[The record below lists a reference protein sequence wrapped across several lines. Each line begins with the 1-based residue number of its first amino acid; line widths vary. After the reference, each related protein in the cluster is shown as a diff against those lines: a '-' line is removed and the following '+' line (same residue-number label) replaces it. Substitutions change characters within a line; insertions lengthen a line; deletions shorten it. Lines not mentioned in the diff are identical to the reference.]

1 MWNKVILILILQ
13 ICAQISAKSIY
24 RGNHNERP
32 EQVAV
37 NQHVYYPQQ
46 YGQAFQDLT
55 SYMQKLQ
62 QQGLIQPIDH
72 NSKPFVLPHNSYG
85 YVYPS
90 YPTYQVANE
99 QQNVATAA
107 VQGSY
112 YYQPYFIPSISQD
125 YYGEHKVDHNENL
138 SSHGTIGHNVNDN
151 KPIIKHVNTTIQK
164 VSDNIEH
171 KVNAIK
177 GYVEKSVHDINKLGD
192 DVYQQVGNKAS
203 KIFDSI
209 NKKLEKIEH
218 QLHYARSD
226 DENFNFDELTI
237 DDDDEE
243 NVEDMGRTLLDE
255 NDKTEL
261 NVVYSEPGMT
271 LSNLESL
278 DDEMRTDLKG
288 SVTNALKKAHDNFN
302 KLIEAK
308 VTAVNSRVE
317 SVFNKLKATLE
328 KLKLKQP
335 TVDHNEATTPVLP
348 EYTTIQWK
356 PKETTWPHQTQPVP
370 VVTPA
375 YYQYTAPPN
384 DFFYDS
390 FKSNDEGDAGLKRTD
405 KNIDDLV
412 VTDAVDETKVDE
424 VAPPN
429 ESDVVFTEEAEK
441 SVEND
446 EQVTDNNAQII
457 ENNTELIEDTKPIEY
472 DAGRSYDDELK
483 NDNDMQTQIV
493 ENLKDTLK
501 SDYTPDILSSE
512 TDIVDSAKSE
522 TVENQIDEQEITIE
536 SDPAE
541 EMRTD
546 DEKLSN
552 LDDEKIDNADI
563 EDEWR
568 SFTNEQEETVDD
580 QLEDDEEEEPASV
593 YDDFVKSSENDE
605 NDDDE
610 NDDNAVHDIDE
621 MDMRSIDDEEKNID
635 NKEIPSDT
643 PNVDD
648 EEK

>member
-1 MWNKVILILILQ
+1 MWDKVILILILQ

-72 NSKPFVLPHNSYG
+72 NIQPFVQPHNSYG

-99 QQNVATAA
+99 QQNVATASA
-107 VQGSY
+107 QGSY
-112 YYQPYFIPSISQD
+112 HYQPNFIPSISHD
-125 YYGEHKVDHNENL
+125 YYGEHKVNHNENL
-138 SSHGTIGHNVNDN
+138 SSHGTIGHNVNDK
-151 KPIIKHVNTTIQK
+151 KPIIKHVNATIQK

-177 GYVEKSVHDINKLGD
+177 SYVEKSVHDINKLGD
-192 DVYQQVGNKAS
+192 DIYQQVGNKAS

-209 NKKLEKIEH
+209 NNKLEKIEH

-226 DENFNFDELTI
+226 DENIDFDVRTI
-237 DDDDEE
+237 DDDKEE
-243 NVEDMGRTLLDE
+243 HIDDMARTLFDE
-255 NDKTEL
+255 DDKTEV
-261 NVVYSEPGMT
+261 NVVYSEPGMA
-271 LSNLESL
+271 LSNLESI

-288 SVTNALKKAHDNFN
+288 SVSNALKKAHDNFN

-317 SVFNKLKATLE
+317 NVFNKLKATLE
-328 KLKLKQP
+328 KLKLKKP
-335 TVDHNEATTPVLP
+335 TVDHNEATTPVP
-348 EYTTIQWK
+348 FAHEEYTTIQWK
-356 PKETTWPHQTQPVP
+356 PKETAWPHQTQPVP

-390 FKSNDEGDAGLKRTD
+390 FKSNIEVDASSKRSDE
-405 KNIDDLV
+405 NIENLE
-412 VTDAVDETKVDE
+412 VTDAIAESKVD
-424 VAPPN
+424 VAAELN
-429 ESDVVFTEEAEK
+429 ENNAKLIEEAEK

-446 EQVTDNNAQII
+446 LQII
-457 ENNTELIEDTKPIEY
+457 ENVPTLIEDTKPNED
-472 DAGRSYDDELK
+472 DAARPYESELK
-483 NDNDMQTQIV
+483 TDDDMQTQIV

-501 SDYTPDILSSE
+501 PDYTPDILSSE
-512 TDIVDSAKSE
+512 TDILDSETSE
-522 TVENQIDEQEITIE
+522 TVENQIDEQEKSIE
-536 SDPAE
+536 SDAAE
-541 EMRTD
+541 ELRTEND
-546 DEKLSN
+546 KLSK
-552 LDDEKIDNADI
+552 LDDEKIDNAEV

-568 SFTNEQEETVDD
+568 SFTNDQNENVEEE
-580 QLEDDEEEEPASV
+580 LEDEDEEEEPASV
-593 YDDFVKSSENDE
+593 FDDYVKSSGNDE

-610 NDDNAVHDIDE
+610 NDDNAVHDIEAVDRRLIGDE
-621 MDMRSIDDEEKNID
+621 DVD
-635 NKEIPSDT
+635 NEEIPSDT
-643 PNVDD
+643 PSVD
-648 EEK
+648 EEEK